1 MKKKKQNQKKLSL
14 EKLQIT
20 KIVNPRSIK
29 GGGTGMAIGN
39 GVGDDTK
46 TDPTSPE

>member
-1 MKKKKQNQKKLSL
+1 MKKKKQSQKKLSL

-29 GGGTGMAIGN
+29 GGLGTNPGLGN
-39 GVGDDTK
+39 GGDTK
-46 TDPTSPE
+46 TDPTTPE

>member
-14 EKLQIT
+14 EKLQII
-20 KIVNPRSIK
+20 KIVNPRSVK
-29 GGGTGMAIGN
+29 GGAIGMTT
-39 GVGDDTK
+39 GSGLGDDTK